1 MEDTQQQQEQA
12 TATTEP
18 TTTTATLPAPKK
30 RQPNAWIQ
38 HVSAYRKANAE
49 KIKCERL
56 SCGQISK
63 LARATYK
70 TRAKCTQCG
79 K

>member
-1 MEDTQQQQEQA
+1 MEQQQQQA
-12 TATTEP
+12 TVTTEP
-18 TTTTATLPAPKK
+18 TVPPPKK
-30 RQPNAWIQ
+30 RQPNTWIQ
-38 HVSAYRKANAE
+38 HVSEYRKRNAE

-70 TRAKCTQCG
+70 PRAKCTQCG